1 MNSLKIIVIIPTFN
15 EINNLPI
22 LANLIFAQKIPN
34 LAILIVDDNS
44 PDGTADCA
52 RDLSGIYNDMI
63 YVLDIPDKLGLANA
77 YKRGFTWAIA
87 KGYDVLVQM
96 DGDLSHN
103 PDYIKHMVTKLD
115 SYDVV
120 IGSRYIEKGKISNR
134 WPFLRKAISFLG
146 NFAIR
151 NILSIDVRDITS
163 GFKVFSH
170 EAAESINWN
179 IVHCTG
185 FGFQSEITF
194 QCHKLGYS
202 ILEIPILFEDR
213 LHGKSK
219 ITFKI
224 LLETMVKI
232 IIIRLSPFTKV

>member
-22 LANLIFAQKIPN
+22 LANLIFAQNIPN

-52 RDLSGIYNDMI
+52 RDLSRMYNDMI
-63 YVLDIPDKLGLANA
+63 YVLDIPDKLGLTNA
-77 YKRGFTWAIA
+77 YKKGFTWALA

-120 IGSRYIEKGKISNR
+120 IGSRYIEKGQISNK
-134 WPFLRKAISFLG
+134 WSFLRRAVSFLG
-146 NFAIR
+146 NFTIR

-163 GFKVFSH
+163 GFKVFSY
-170 EAAESINWN
+170 EAAKSINWD

-185 FGFQSEITF
+185 FGFQSEITL

-202 ILEIPILFEDR
+202 ILEIPIFFEDR

-219 ITFKI
+219 MSFRI

-232 IIIRLSPFTKV
+232 IIIRLFRFTKV